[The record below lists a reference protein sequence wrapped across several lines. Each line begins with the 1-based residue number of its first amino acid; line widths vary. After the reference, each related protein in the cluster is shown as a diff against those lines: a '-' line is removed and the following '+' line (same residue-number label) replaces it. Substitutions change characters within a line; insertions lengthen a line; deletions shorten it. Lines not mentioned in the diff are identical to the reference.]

1 MKEKCA
7 QIAFEMIED
16 GMIVGLGGGSTVA
29 LIIEKLGKS
38 QKKIT
43 VVTPSYDTY
52 TLCLDNGIVVQDLE
66 ITDSIDLTFDGC
78 DELDYQLNAL
88 KSCGGIHTREKIVA
102 SMSKDYILLADQE
115 KYKESLA
122 FSYPITIEVLPK
134 AHAYVRKVLKNLG
147 AQIKDRKS
155 PSKAG
160 LVITDDGNYLLEANF
175 QNVSDLAQLS
185 SELDKIAGLVGHSLF
200 YQIAS
205 KAIIAKQDGVIIEEG
220 KNK

>member
-88 KSCGGIHTREKIVA
+88 KS
-102 SMSKDYILLADQE
+102 
-115 KYKESLA
+115 
-122 FSYPITIEVLPK
+122 
-134 AHAYVRKVLKNLG
+134 
-147 AQIKDRKS
+147 
-155 PSKAG
+155 
-160 LVITDDGNYLLEANF
+160 
-175 QNVSDLAQLS
+175 
-185 SELDKIAGLVGHSLF
+185 
-200 YQIAS
+200 
-205 KAIIAKQDGVIIEEG
+205 
-220 KNK
+220 